1 MQWGMNDDATIS
13 TRRQPMM
20 LRDSLL
26 VLVAMALFLFALQPR
41 EHLHG
46 SRRRDVDEVSDVE
59 TTRVPNHR
67 QRDEAEALE
76 DAVVR
81 PAFDASL

>member
-1 MQWGMNDDATIS
+1 
-13 TRRQPMM
+13 MM
-20 LRDSLL
+20 LGDALL

-41 EHLHG
+41 EHVHG
-46 SRRRDVDEVSDVE
+46 SRRREADTVSDVQAA
-59 TTRVPNHR
+59 RVPTHW
-67 QRDEAEALE
+67 QRYEAEALE

>member
-1 MQWGMNDDATIS
+1 
-13 TRRQPMM
+13 MM

-41 EHLHG
+41 EHVHG
-46 SRRRDVDEVSDVE
+46 SRRREADKVSDAEAV
-59 TTRVPNHR
+59 RVPNHR
-67 QRDEAEALE
+67 RRYEAEALE